1 MRTRSLLSFFSLTMR
16 LCAYRAADTF
26 GAARTTLTRC
36 AHARLPARRPPLK
49 CAPQAGFGK
58 KTVQAKPAE
67 WSGSNAVKVQ
77 ADHFIQARKH
87 KELLWNL

>member
-1 MRTRSLLSFFSLTMR
+1 MRTCVRTRRRYLWRSPTYVDEV
-16 LCAYRAADTF
+16 CE
-26 GAARTTLTRC
+26 C
-36 AHARLPARRPPLK
+36 ARLPARRPPLK
-49 CAPQAGFGK
+49 CAPQVGFGK
-58 KTVQAKPAE
+58 KSVKAKPAE